1 MISHRSHC
9 VHTEQAT
16 SIPHRRCGQD
26 PQSGV
31 KAQLLDDKVGQD
43 AAKDDAEA
51 AAENGAH
58 CQPEPDV
65 VVRIVFLH
73 VDLGVVSPRVATCVE
88 EILTYCKQGQL
99 LLVS

>member
-1 MISHRSHC
+1 M
-9 VHTEQAT
+9 
-16 SIPHRRCGQD
+16 
-26 PQSGV
+26 

-73 VDLGVVSPRVATCVE
+73 VDLGVVSPRVATC
-88 EILTYCKQGQL
+88 
-99 LLVS
+99 